1 MFEILEKK
9 VLSPEV
15 SLIRVSA
22 PDIARR
28 VKAGQFVIIRID
40 ERGERIPLTVADFD
54 REEGT
59 LTIIFQEVGK
69 TTKHL
74 ATLSEG
80 TFLAD
85 VVGPL
90 GHPTKIGNYG
100 YVICVA
106 GGVGAAPIYP
116 IVRAFKNAG
125 NYVITI
131 LGARSANLLV
141 WEDELK
147 MVSDELYITTD
158 DGSKGRHGLVTD
170 ALRDLLQEKKADLV
184 MAVGPAI
191 MMKFVCRITLDFG
204 VKTMVS
210 LNPIMVDGTGMCGA
224 CRVSVGGETKF
235 CCVDGPDF
243 DGHRVDFDLLMARQ
257 RMYLEEEKLALEHY
271 QTKRKDE
278 GRRLK
283 SKG

>member
-15 SLIRVSA
+15 SLIRISA

-54 REEGT
+54 RGEGT

-74 ATLSEG
+74 ASLSEG
-80 TFLAD
+80 TLLAD

-100 YVICVA
+100 CVICVA
-106 GGVGAAPIYP
+106 GGVGAAHIYP
-116 IVRAFKNAG
+116 VTRAFKNAG
-125 NYVITI
+125 NHVITI

-147 MVSDELYITTD
+147 MASDELYITTD

-170 ALRDLLQEKKADLV
+170 ALRDLLQEKKVDLV

-191 MMKFVCRITLDFG
+191 MMKFVCKTTLDFG

-243 DGHRVDFDLLMARQ
+243 DGHQVDFDLLIARQ
-257 RMYLEEEKLALEHY
+257 RMYLEEEKIALEHY
-271 QTKRKDE
+271 AKRSDN
-278 GRRLK
+278 
-283 SKG
+283 